1 MNIMR
6 KLFTMVLVAILISG
20 CQKYYMMIPPP
31 QSTYDSLD
39 DEDLGVSSQGDKI
52 FVSVYGDGDMDGS
65 SWDNAYDVA
74 GLRTILTDKSDLS
87 NAVICLMEGK
97 YIVGRD
103 SGSGLELKKNIK
115 QIKGGYSSSSTG
127 SDISKCN
134 PQQYE
139 SVLSGD
145 VNLNG
150 KADAGDCA
158 MFMVTG
164 GSIAFE
170 GVVFEGGYI
179 DTDISAINSVQGS
192 DGNSTGAA
200 AVFGIFGNPLSTV
213 VELRDCVLRKNV
225 SAATHNGSA
234 QGKTSIA
241 GGPCA
246 IVTSG
251 FLMARGCSF
260 ENNVAVNRGGAIRL
274 MGDDAA
280 CFLDK
285 CVFTG
290 NSFSGTSDGWGSSIQ
305 VSYGHLCVNNTTF
318 IHNHGKG
325 GEINGGGAFLLVNS
339 SLFQTDE
346 DTFGAFRCESSSGAS
361 TRFVNSLFSSMRADG
376 VGFNYSGDDRDITSA
391 GFNIFQRVRG
401 KEIHRADDV
410 LWPDVLSGY
419 LENGCWIWDA
429 SQVGSN
435 ADEVYATQT
444 DVLNAVKSFN
454 PTISSESAFVNL
466 GVRFHDWVGESGFS
480 EDQRGRPR
488 NPLKMQKGSYDAYLD
503 GGTQK
508 QLRISKALVDARTLG
523 VESFGIKINN
533 AANPTYS
540 YSTTMV
546 WDGVKWNSTEGINMM
561 WDPDMNPVDIM
572 AVSPAMDM
580 EGTVPVAAGCD
591 LLLAKTKVYPETDL
605 TDGGVVLHF
614 SHLMSRLVIEMS
626 NIEAT
631 AINDV
636 RVGGTILSG
645 KCDFSKESPAV
656 TPDGDAAGVIV
667 VQKAN
672 DDYQAFLVPQTTP
685 SVLNVSFTD
694 NDGVTYEWQSELPVT
709 FDAGKSYTLTLTA
722 STTKSGPRSVHGT
735 IL

>member
-1 MNIMR
+1 MNVMR
-6 KLFTMVLVAILISG
+6 KLFTIALVAILIAG

-31 QSTYDSLD
+31 ESTYDSLD
-39 DEDLGVSSQGDKI
+39 EEDLGVSSRGDKI

-65 SWDNAYDVA
+65 SWDNAYDAA

-87 NAVICLMEGK
+87 NAVICLMEGE
-97 YIVGRD
+97 YVVGRD
-103 SGSGLELKKNIK
+103 AGSGLELKKNIK
-115 QIKGGYSSSSTG
+115 QIKGGYSSSSAG
-127 SDISKCN
+127 SDLSKWN
-134 PQQYE
+134 PRQYE

-164 GSIAFE
+164 GNIAFE

-192 DGNSTGAA
+192 DGNSTGAS
-200 AVFGIFGNPLSTV
+200 AVFGIYGNPLSTA
-213 VELRDCVLRKNV
+213 VELYDCVLRKNV
-225 SAATHNGSA
+225 STATHNGSS

-260 ENNVAVNRGGAIRL
+260 EDNVAVNRGGAIRL

-318 IHNHGKG
+318 IDNHGKG

-339 SLFQTDE
+339 SLFQTAE
-346 DTFGAFRCESSSGAS
+346 DTYGAFRCESAAGAS
-361 TRFVNSLFSSMRADG
+361 TRFVNTLFSSMKADG
-376 VGFNYSGDDRDITSA
+376 VGFNYSGDNRDITSG
-391 GFNIFQRVRG
+391 GFNLFQRVRG

-410 LWPDVLSGY
+410 LWPDVLSGS

-429 SQVGSN
+429 SQVGNN

-488 NPLKMQKGSYDAYLD
+488 NPLKMQKGSYDSYLD
-503 GGTQK
+503 GNAQR
-508 QLRISKALVDARTLG
+508 QLRISRTLVDSRIQG
-523 VESFGIKINN
+523 VESFAIKIDN

-546 WDGVKWNSTEGINMM
+546 WDGVKWNSTEGVNMM

-580 EGTVPVAAGCD
+580 EGAVSVSAGCD
-591 LLLAKTKVYPETDL
+591 LLFAKAKVDPDTDL

-614 SHLMSRLVIEMS
+614 SHMMSRLVIKVS
-626 NIEAT
+626 NMET
-631 AINDV
+631 SAINDV
-636 RVGGTILSG
+636 RVGGIILSG
-645 KCDFSKESPAV
+645 KCDFSSEMPSVGPV
-656 TPDGDAAGVIV
+656 DDAAGVISV
-667 VQKAN
+667 STMN
-672 DDYQAFLVPQTTP
+672 GGHQAFLVPQTTP
-685 SVLNVSFTD
+685 SVLNVSFTG
-694 NDGVTYEWQSELPVT
+694 NNGITYEWQSDSPVT
-709 FDAGKSYTLTLTA
+709 FEAGKSYTLTLTA
-722 STTKSGPRSVHGT
+722 SDTKSGQRAVHGT